1 MQTKPPLWLALW
13 LAMQYPIAVAQHQTI
28 QNPFDLRRLEHGQV
42 NAAPTQFADL
52 QHYALT
58 QLRMVGTIA
67 TPFQRIALLMNQQ
80 SHIYLIT
87 QGSKIGPD
95 QGVVQQVTDDGI
107 VLRETWHDTQG
118 QQHERTVRINM
129 DLK

>member
-1 MQTKPPLWLALW
+1 MRTKPSPWLALW
-13 LAMQYPIAVAQHQTI
+13 LAMQYSISVAQPETM
-28 QNPFDLRRLEHGQV
+28 QNPFDLRRLEHGKV

-58 QLRMVGTIA
+58 QLRMVGTIG
-67 TPFQRIALLMNQQ
+67 TPFQRIALLMDQQ
-80 SHIYLIT
+80 RHIYLIA

-95 QGVVQQVTDDGI
+95 QGVVQQVTDNGI
-107 VLRETWHDTQG
+107 VLSETWHDTQG
-118 QQHERTVRINM
+118 QQHERSVRINM